1 MAIEPVNKKAMMSHQ
16 KKTFGLK
23 LSNYG
28 DVEYYGTIVI
38 GTPPQEYRV
47 VFDTGSTSFWIMS
60 DECRVEKED
69 GELCADKNLY
79 FRNESTTYEKLDGN
93 FTQLYEIGFAHGEL
107 AQDVVGIG
115 TVESHSLLT
124 ANVTFGLANIIDT
137 ASDEDVIDGVMGLG
151 FHKDGDP
158 ASLVKRAV
166 SEGKLER
173 PIYTIWLKKVGG
185 EVDALGGEIRFGEE
199 DTVNC
204 QKEVRYVGLSSLDYW
219 QFSVEKV
226 EIDHEK
232 SRKEIVKNV
241 DAISDTGTSAIVVPK
256 ETFRKLLAS
265 IDVNSTTG
273 LPYVPCNISFV
284 MTIRINGHDYV
295 LTAQDLI
302 IHYSDGCVLQIDYN
316 QIENDP
322 TWILGD
328 PFIRTYCQIYDLGLR
343 RIGFSRANPP
353 ITMNMTTV
361 EANDLEDNFGSLHD
375 VNMMIYEMLIH
386 VKHDTARQINE
397 TATILFFAILFS
409 VAMIAYV
416 PCCVSALIRRRRET
430 TIIPGKLRR
439 LIIKELNPEMEKGFH
454 RHTDKEYSYE

>member
-302 IHYSDGCVLQIDYN
+302 VSIFKC
-316 QIENDP
+316 
-322 TWILGD
+322 
-328 PFIRTYCQIYDLGLR
+328 
-343 RIGFSRANPP
+343 PP